1 MKMPMIA
8 AGLALLLGCNAQTQ
22 AQTPSPAAKKPAV
35 IALVAAVGN
44 KLSFVRQ
51 RQGTGSHIEPYTR
64 NSVAINS
71 QALNFAVLRGLD
83 KALEL
88 DEPDSQRVFLSWTT
102 PAEVGVAIEK
112 SYGAKRDELLLE
124 ALREHLRGL
133 PQREGW
139 DRIEA
144 VLPRYSHLERQGMAG
159 KLGGMGV
166 YVQPLQS
173 GSVEFDENG
182 EVSNSTTNDGANKT
196 VNPKTGETAKEST
209 FVAPYFYFD
218 RVTLDAKT
226 LAVLARKPQ
235 YDNIKYNDP
244 TSAAIDV
251 SNQVPIK
258 DMLGRLLVL
267 AERSAYQSVR
277 GKSEVEVGP
286 ARAITPPA
294 SAPR

>member
-1 MKMPMIA
+1 MKMPPLA
-8 AGLALLLGCNAQTQ
+8 AALALLISLTAQ
-22 AQTPSPAAKKPAV
+22 AQQAATPTKPAV

-44 KLSFVRQ
+44 KLSYVRQ
-51 RQGTGSHIEPYTR
+51 RASTGSHMEPFSR
-64 NSVAINS
+64 NSVSLNT
-71 QALNFAVLRGLD
+71 QALNLAVLRGLD

-88 DEPDSQRVFLSWTT
+88 DEPGSQRVFLSWTA
-102 PAEVGVAIEK
+102 PAEVDAAIEK
-112 SYGAKRDELLLE
+112 SYGAKRDEILLE
-124 ALREHLRGL
+124 ALREYLRQM

-144 VLPRYSHLERQGMAG
+144 VLPRYAHLSRAGMAG
-159 KLGGMGV
+159 KLGGMGI

-182 EVSNSTTNDGANKT
+182 EVSSSTTNDGQYKT
-196 VNPKTGETAKEST
+196 VNPRTGETAREST

-226 LAVLARKPQ
+226 LAVLSHKPQ
-235 YDNIKYNDP
+235 YDNIKYSDP
-244 TSAAIDV
+244 DSTALDV
-251 SNQVPIK
+251 SQQMPLRG
-258 DMLGRLLVL
+258 MLERMLTL

-286 ARAITPPA
+286 ARAITPAA

>member
-1 MKMPMIA
+1 MKMPSIA
-8 AGLALLLGCNAQTQ
+8 TGLALVLGCQALTQ
-22 AQTPSPAAKKPAV
+22 AQTTPPPKPAV
-35 IALVAAVGN
+35 IALIAAVGN

-51 RQGTGSHIEPYTR
+51 KPSVGSHIEPFTR
-64 NSVAINS
+64 NTVEVNS
-71 QALNFAVLRGLD
+71 QALNFAVLRGLHL
-83 KALEL
+83 ALEV
-88 DEPDSQRVFLSWTT
+88 DEPGSEHVFLSWTT
-102 PAEVGVAIEK
+102 PEEVTAAIEK
-112 SYGAKRDELLLE
+112 TYGAKRDELLLE
-124 ALREHLRGL
+124 ALRAHLSQM
-133 PQREGW
+133 PQRQGW

-144 VLPRYSHLERQGMAG
+144 VLPRYAHLSRQGMAG

-182 EVSNSTTNDGANKT
+182 DVSSSTTNDGQHKT

-226 LAVLARKPQ
+226 LAVLSRKPQ

-244 TSAAIDV
+244 NSTALDV

-258 DMLGRLLVL
+258 DMVSRLLVL

-286 ARAITPPA
+286 ARAITPSA

>member
-1 MKMPMIA
+1 MKMLPIA
-8 AGLALLLGCNAQTQ
+8 TGLTLFLCLAALAQPV
-22 AQTPSPAAKKPAV
+22 APSPKPAV
-35 IALVAAVGN
+35 IALVAAVGD

-64 NSVAINS
+64 NSMPINS

-88 DEPDSQRVFLSWTT
+88 DEPGSQRVFLRWTA
-102 PAEVGVAIEK
+102 PAEVSAAIDK
-112 SYGAKRDELLLE
+112 SHGARRDDLLLE

-133 PQREGW
+133 PMRADW

-182 EVSNSTTNDGANKT
+182 EISASSTNDGQHKT
-196 VNPKTGETAKEST
+196 VNPKTGETAREST

-226 LAVLARKPQ
+226 LAVLSRKPQ

-244 TSAAIDV
+244 YSGAIDV
-251 SNQVPIK
+251 GRQLPVK
-258 DMLGRLLVL
+258 DMFERLLTL

-294 SAPR
+294 SAAH

>member
-1 MKMPMIA
+1 MKLPSLAI
-8 AGLALLLGCNAQTQ
+8 GLGLSFALTAQ
-22 AQTPSPAAKKPAV
+22 AQVAPPPNRPAV

-51 RQGTGSHIEPYTR
+51 RQSTGSHLEPYTR

-88 DEPDSQRVFLSWTT
+88 DEPGSQRIFLSWTT
-102 PAEVGVAIEK
+102 PAEVSAAIEK

-124 ALREHLRGL
+124 ALREHLRQL

-166 YVQPLQS
+166 YVQPLQA

-182 EVSNSTTNDGANKT
+182 EISSSTTNDGQHKT

-218 RVTLDAKT
+218 RVTIDAKT
-226 LAVLARKPQ
+226 LAVISRKPQ
-235 YDNIKYNDP
+235 YDNIKYADP
-244 TSAAIDV
+244 YSDAIDV
-251 SNQVPIK
+251 GRQLPVK
-258 DMLGRLLVL
+258 DMLERLLTL

-286 ARAITPPA
+286 ARAITPSA